1 MLGFVGANVWTRL
14 VSYFFCI
21 CHVFSV
27 VVQSS
32 SVGTCWWNPS
42 LSGRRATARGKHH
55 RRVARWS

>member
-1 MLGFVGANVWTRL
+1 MNS
-14 VSYFFCI
+14 VSATLLLYI
-21 CHVFSV
+21 SHVFSVVVGV

-42 LSGRRATARGKHH
+42 LGGRQATAREKHH